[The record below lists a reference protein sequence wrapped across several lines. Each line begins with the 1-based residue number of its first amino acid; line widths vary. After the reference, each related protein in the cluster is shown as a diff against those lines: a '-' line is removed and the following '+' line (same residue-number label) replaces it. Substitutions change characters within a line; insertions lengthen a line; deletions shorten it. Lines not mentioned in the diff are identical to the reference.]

1 MAESLG
7 KDLVIR
13 TLQESDLAA
22 ADRLFRLA
30 FGTFLKL
37 PNPMDFYGDGDMI
50 RTRWLAD
57 PSAAFGAFLG
67 GELIGSNFG
76 TNWGSVGFFG
86 PLTVHPDFWDR
97 GVAKRLLEPAME
109 LFTKWVTTH
118 EGLYTFAASP
128 KHVAL
133 YQKFGFFPRFLT
145 AVMSKPVDPGRETA
159 RFSKYSG
166 VAATDRASCL
176 NACRELT
183 GEIYAG
189 LDVQREIMAVETQ
202 RLGDTILLWD
212 GSRLEGLAVCHCG
225 PGTEAGS
232 TVCFVKFAAVRP
244 GPDADKTFGGLLESC
259 EALAASEGLSRLVA
273 GVNTGR
279 QKAYLRMMAHGF
291 QTNMQGVA
299 MQRHNHPGYNRPEV
313 YLVDDWR

>member
-13 TLQESDLAA
+13 TPQESDLAA
-22 ADRLFRLA
+22 ADRVFRLA

-57 PSAAFGAFLG
+57 PSAAFGAFLV

-128 KHVAL
+128 KHVL
-133 YQKFGFFPRFLT
+133 CIRKIWILSGFSHRGYVEASRLGPLLEILRQLFL
-145 AVMSKPVDPGRETA
+145 AVDRSRSDKA
-159 RFSKYSG
+159 RFPLILS
-166 VAATDRASCL
+166 A
-176 NACRELT
+176 
-183 GEIYAG
+183 I
-189 LDVQREIMAVETQ
+189 
-202 RLGDTILLWD
+202 LG
-212 GSRLEGLAVCHCG
+212 
-225 PGTEAGS
+225 
-232 TVCFVKFAAVRP
+232 KRP
-244 GPDADKTFGGLLESC
+244 FSQI
-259 EALAASEGLSRLVA
+259 R
-273 GVNTGR
+273 
-279 QKAYLRMMAHGF
+279 
-291 QTNMQGVA
+291 
-299 MQRHNHPGYNRPEV
+299 
-313 YLVDDWR
+313 